1 MKVTGQLVTTKNN
14 QTMRK
19 AEFTVPQEVA
29 VEFCEELVNHSLTN
43 EVTGTTEDNEL
54 VIEVSYEKDESREV
68 DELESHLAELC
79 DGLENEE

>member
-1 MKVTGQLVTTKNN
+1 
-14 QTMRK
+14 MRK

-54 VIEVSYEKDESREV
+54 IIEVSYDKDETKEV
-68 DELESHLAELC
+68 DALESHLTTLCEELE
-79 DGLENEE
+79 DEK